1 MSSNKE
7 EPKEAPL
14 DMPNKVNNSKPD
26 EVEQAVKKG
35 DEGNLKRSASKVDKE
50 DEAELSSSAAKRS
63 KKPAEVLDLALTMG
77 IKAGDRLEVE
87 WEIGD
92 AEGKE
97 DEDVTTRWW
106 GATLLEHDGKTEEE
120 GVAIRVLEY
129 DALPELG
136 FPEKS
141 REEVIFIS
149 HDVLV
154 NYETQDQL
162 PFRLLSDDDS
172 AVFWVRGEE
181 IGELVNTILQSAMSK
196 TAGGFN
202 GLPRAQQALVA
213 EKIAAKKEKLVELLQ
228 NHIKEIRETT
238 GNRGVVTAE
247 DAQRLLAQA
256 MREG

>member
-14 DMPNKVNNSKPD
+14 DMSNKVNNSKPD

-35 DEGNLKRSASKVDKE
+35 DEGNLKRPASKVDK
-50 DEAELSSSAAKRS
+50 DETELSSSTAKRS

-97 DEDVTTRWW
+97 EDVTTRWW

-120 GVAIRVLEY
+120 GVAIRVIEY
-129 DALPELG
+129 DALPDHG

-154 NYETQDQL
+154 DYETQDQL

-172 AVFWVRGEE
+172 AVFWIRGEE

-202 GLPRAQQALVA
+202 GLPRAQQAAVA

-256 MREG
+256 MMEG